1 MMRSLYSGVS
11 GLKTHQTKMD
21 VIGNNIANVNTVA
34 FKSSSVTFGELMY
47 QTTSNASGPNAD
59 TGRGGI
65 NAKQIGLGVQMGAT
79 NVSITT
85 TGATQTTGNPFDL
98 KITGDSFF
106 IVNDGQSNYFTRA
119 GAFYVDA
126 VGNLAMTSTGYN
138 VMGWQVGND
147 GNIIQ
152 NTVSPI
158 KVLSAEH
165 MFSQPEATTLGT
177 ASGVLDKADPNLT
190 SNNGKILS
198 LSVYDDLGYEYT
210 AKFSITPFKNA
221 TTTTQQVTNTSTT
234 YTKLPTIKE
243 WTNSEYTFRIMAND
257 QDQNGSEITTYTTPG
272 KLYDA
277 LVKYSSDYDAAT
289 NPHGHGLSDKAV
301 IDLGSNAV
309 LNELATIMG
318 LGTGTIPTKVQFMND
333 PDLVGKKVRVG
344 KTDVTSYTVEENGS
358 STPLE
363 GIQKETLEALK
374 AAGVIENNVYYA
386 PHKTTMEDL
395 VGTYLTKNISYEPAG
410 GKTWADLVGTYVSDE
425 TSPGAGDYQP
435 ISPYSWTDL
444 MTEDLVQEKVTYDSN
459 VSGKDMAALCNND
472 LTNGTLAV
480 LHDDGGG
487 NYSAKNWTLSELV
500 GLGLLEVDADSP
512 GGYKIPAPAKHA
524 NFDSIEKLIGL
535 GLFDAK
541 QDTYTPV
548 TKQDFVRYEKRY
560 YDGKSPDVTYTI
572 VNTSGTAPGTKTTIN
587 DDLKAVTSAQMGIF
601 LGAGKAS
608 DITIYDTNEPIT
620 KVSYI
625 EGQYSVKLFELI
637 DIANGKTSVNFDIL
651 GDTSRDLM
659 FDTNDGKFR
668 YIGAEGQT
676 AYDLH
681 LSALGG
687 NFKDINIDFSTVK
700 NVSNEGTS
708 TIGMKAGD
716 EEGVGAGKLLGALK
730 GVQVDSNGMIY
741 GSYDN
746 GNTEL
751 LGQIA
756 VTEFANAAGLEK
768 VGDNLYQTT
777 LNSGEFDG
785 IGRDISSLS
794 GSMTTG
800 VLEMSN
806 VDLSAEFTDMIT
818 TQRGFQANSRIITTS
833 DTLLEELIN
842 LKR

>member
-47 QTTSNASGPNAD
+47 QTTSNASSPNAD
-59 TGRGGI
+59 TGRGGV

-106 IVNDGQSNYFTRA
+106 IVNDGQSNFFTRA

-138 VMGWQVGND
+138 VMGWQVGQD

-158 KVLSAEH
+158 KILSADH

-177 ASGVLDKADPNLT
+177 CSGVLDKADPNLT
-190 SNNGKILS
+190 SPNGKVLS

-210 AKFSITPFKNA
+210 AKFSIKPYESA
-221 TTTTQQVTNTSTT
+221 TTTTKQVTHTTTT
-234 YTKLPTIKE
+234 YTTLPKIRETSNTK
-243 WTNSEYTFRIMAND
+243 YTFRIKAND
-257 QDQNGSEITTYTTPG
+257 EDQVGNEITKYTTPG

-277 LVKYSSDYDAAT
+277 LKKYAETNTIGEGGIIELNTAT
-289 NPHGHGLSDKAV
+289 
-301 IDLGSNAV
+301 
-309 LNELATIMG
+309 LNTLAGAGYMD
-318 LGTGTIPTKVQFMND
+318 LGTGTTPTAEQFKTD
-333 PDLVGKKVRVG
+333 PDIVGKKILVSKQDILGYSVDDG
-344 KTDVTSYTVEENGS
+344 GTL
-358 STPLE
+358 TPLE
-363 GIQKETLEALK
+363 GIEKETMEAFVK
-374 AAGVIENNVYYA
+374 DAGPGVYKITNVAASGTTPAYRVFEPESSVHLIRTETRTYDGEA
-386 PHKTTMEDL
+386 P
-395 VGTYLTKNISYEPAG
+395 
-410 GKTWADLVGTYVSDE
+410 
-425 TSPGAGDYQP
+425 
-435 ISPYSWTDL
+435 
-444 MTEDLVQEKVTYDSN
+444 KVTYY
-459 VSGKDMAALCNND
+459 M
-472 LTNGTLAV
+472 
-480 LHDDGGG
+480 
-487 NYSAKNWTLSELV
+487 
-500 GLGLLEVDADSP
+500 VD
-512 GGYKIPAPAKHA
+512 
-524 NFDSIEKLIGL
+524 
-535 GLFDAK
+535 
-541 QDTYTPV
+541 
-548 TKQDFVRYEKRY
+548 
-560 YDGKSPDVTYTI
+560 
-572 VNTSGTAPGTKTTIN
+572 NTSGAKTSMN
-587 DDLKAVTSAQMGIF
+587 DKLAEKKISSAQIGLL
-601 LGAGKAS
+601 LGASKDS
-608 DITIYDTNEPIT
+608 DVAIYDANEPDTVTQFIPGQYKIELFELVDIANNKTAVNLDALGETEQVLMYDTN
-620 KVSYI
+620 
-625 EGQYSVKLFELI
+625 
-637 DIANGKTSVNFDIL
+637 N
-651 GDTSRDLM
+651 
-659 FDTNDGKFR
+659 GKFR
-668 YIGAEGQT
+668 YVGDEGNNDYQ
-676 AYDLH
+676 LK

-687 NFKDINIDFSTVK
+687 KFRDIAIDFSSTQ

-716 EEGVGAGKLLGALK
+716 EDGNGAGKLLGALK
-730 GVQVDSNGMIY
+730 GVQVDSDGKIY

-756 VTEFANAAGLEK
+756 VTEFANASGLEK
-768 VGDNLYQTT
+768 VGENLYQTT